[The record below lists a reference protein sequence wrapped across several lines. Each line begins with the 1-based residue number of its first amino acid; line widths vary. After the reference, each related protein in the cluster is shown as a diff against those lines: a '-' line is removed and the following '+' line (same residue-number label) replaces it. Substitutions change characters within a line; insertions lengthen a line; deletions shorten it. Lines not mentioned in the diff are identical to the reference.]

1 MNRTLSDNLIPQP
14 DMRQLMVET
23 GASRAIHEH
32 DQLRQRLQR
41 LYSLA
46 CDVRHEDEDAILN
59 DKIRQ
64 LYDEVQS
71 LKSEW
76 NEHDRWEKIEL
87 FPYASWYLGL
97 EPDLHHSIEQEYGL
111 AGKYLHMF
119 IAQADRLQKPYP
131 RSEATR
137 LASYVLYAYAALV
150 NRLEEEDQI
159 IRSLDDCSNKYDF

>member
-1 MNRTLSDNLIPQP
+1 MNHTLMNNMIPQP
-14 DMRQLMVET
+14 DMRELMLET

-41 LYSLA
+41 LYRLA
-46 CDVRHEDEDAILN
+46 CDVRHENDDAILN
-59 DKIRQ
+59 DKLQQ
-64 LYDEVQS
+64 LYAEVQA

-76 NEHDRWEKIEL
+76 NEHDRWEKHEL

-111 AGKYLHMF
+111 AGKYLHLF
-119 IAQADRLQKPYP
+119 SVQADRLQKPYS

-137 LASYVLYAYAALV
+137 LASYILYAYAALV

-159 IRSLDDCSNKYDF
+159 IRSLDDRSNKYDF

>member
-1 MNRTLSDNLIPQP
+1 MNHTLSDNMIPP
-14 DMRQLMVET
+14 HEIRQLMAET

-32 DQLRQRLQR
+32 DLLRLRLQR
-41 LYSLA
+41 LYRLA
-46 CDVRHEDEDAILN
+46 CEVRHENDDTILN

-76 NEHDRWEKIEL
+76 NEHDRWEKLEL

-111 AGKYLHMF
+111 AAKYLHLF
-119 IAQADRLQKPYP
+119 VVQADRLQKPYP
-131 RSEATR
+131 RNEATR

-159 IRSLDDCSNKYDF
+159 IRSLDDRSNKYDF